1 MSDFLS
7 YLFTGLPADASE
19 QSKRARLFIT
29 YACIT
34 VMVMVMVLATV
45 PSWPL
50 AVGVAA
56 GCGALGYVAR
66 LVLGGAAG
74 NGP

>member
-1 MSDFLS
+1 MSNLWS

-19 QSKRARLFIT
+19 QSRRAHMIAGYGSL
-29 YACIT
+29 A
-34 VMVMVMVLATV
+34 VVVMVMVLATV

-50 AVGVAA
+50 AVGVVAA
-56 GCGALGYVAR
+56 CICLGYLAR
-66 LVLGGAAG
+66 LILGAGSG

>member
-1 MSDFLS
+1 MSDLLS
-7 YLFTGLPADASE
+7 YLFTGLPTNASE
-19 QSKRARLFIT
+19 QSKRVRAFFGF
-29 YACIT
+29 AGPA
-34 VMVMVMVLATV
+34 VMVMVLVLATL

-56 GCGALGYVAR
+56 GCGALAYVAK
-66 LVLGGAAG
+66 LVLASSAG